1 MRACSLKGGKG
12 MFHAKRDPS
21 FVIFI
26 IIMVIITVSVFF
38 IPLVFDKGRTI
49 IDIMVVI
56 SLAALSSGLLLW
68 CFFDIKYVFNEDH
81 LYVKGGMFRSKI
93 PYGEI
98 TRIAPATDFYT
109 GYRIL
114 SSKDAIEI
122 DYKKATLG
130 SVKISPADLNGFIA
144 ELEKRC
150 PHLSMDGSSLN
161 KA

>member
-1 MRACSLKGGKG
+1 

-26 IIMVIITVSVFF
+26 ILMVIITVSIFF
-38 IPLVFDKGRTI
+38 IPLFFDKGRTI
-49 IDIMVVI
+49 IDILIVI
-56 SLAALSSGLLLW
+56 SLASLSSGLLLW
-68 CFFDIKYVFNEDH
+68 CFFDIKYVFNDDY
-81 LYVKGGMFRSKI
+81 LYVKGGLFRSKI

-98 TRIAPATDFYT
+98 TRLAPAADFYT

-114 SSKDAIEI
+114 SSKDALEI
-122 DYKKATLG
+122 DYKKATMG
-130 SVKISPADLNGFIA
+130 SVKISPGDLDGFVA

-150 PHLSMDGSSLN
+150 PHLSIDGSSFN